1 MTFNGLAGKH
11 DRSLQEPLV
20 SLTFEKLPHSPP
32 SSDAWWR
39 DPWVVVVSG
48 GLVMGL
54 SLGLRYVQGLFQ
66 LPVVADRGWTRETF
80 AFAMA
85 VQNLAWGVAQPF
97 TGMLADRFGAARVIV
112 AGLLLYA
119 AGLVAMTWAATP
131 AAFVCSAGVCLGV
144 ALSCTAFG
152 TVYGAINRLLPPERR
167 SWAMGLAGALG
178 GFGQFALVPAVQGLI
193 GRGGWTWALL
203 VLAGVTLA
211 SLPLAAPLRE
221 GRGPADAGA
230 AAGPGLRQALR
241 EAFGHRGFWLLNL
254 GFTACG
260 FQLAFIATHLP
271 AYLQDKGLQP
281 ANAVAALAIIAL
293 ANVVGTYVFG
303 LLGGRLRRKIVLA
316 AIYLAR
322 TAAMALFVLLPL
334 SPATLYVFAA
344 AMGFLWLG
352 TLPLTNGIVGQVFGV
367 RHIGTLFGFV
377 FFGHQFGSFLGVWLG
392 GVVFEHAHS
401 YDLVW
406 LLAMALGVLA
416 AALHWP
422 IDDRVLVRP
431 GAGVVARVGA

>member
-1 MTFNGLAGKH
+1 M
-11 DRSLQEPLV
+11 

-32 SSDAWWR
+32 SSDDWWR
-39 DPWVVVVSG
+39 EPWVIVVAG

-85 VQNLAWGVAQPF
+85 LQNLAWGVAQPF
-97 TGMLADRFGAARVIV
+97 TGMLADRFGAARVV
-112 AGLLLYA
+112 AAGLLLYA
-119 AGLVAMTWAATP
+119 FGLAAMTWSATP
-131 AAFVCSAGVCLGV
+131 AAFVCSAGLCLGV

-152 TVYGAINRLLPPERR
+152 TVYGAINRLLPPARR

-178 GFGQFALVPAVQGLI
+178 GFGQFALVPVVQGLI
-193 GRGGWTWALL
+193 GGGGWAWALL
-203 VLAGVTLA
+203 VLAGVA
-211 SLPLAAPLRE
+211 AAALPLALPLRE
-221 GRGPADAGA
+221 PRGADDA
-230 AAGPGLRQALR
+230 ATASGPGLAAAMR
-241 EAFGHRGFWLLNL
+241 EAFSHRGFWLLNL

-271 AYLQDKGLQP
+271 AYLLDKGLQP
-281 ANAVAALAIIAL
+281 ANAVTALAIIAL
-293 ANVVGTYVFG
+293 ANTAGTYCFG
-303 LLGGRLRRKIVLA
+303 LLGAHWRRKRLLS
-316 AIYLAR
+316 AIYLVR

-334 SPATLYVFAA
+334 SPASLYAFSAV
-344 AMGFLWLG
+344 MGFIWLG

-392 GVVFEHAHS
+392 GVVYVHTHS

-406 LLAMALGVLA
+406 LIAMALGVLA

-422 IDDRVLVRP
+422 IDDRELARTGS
-431 GAGVVARVGA
+431 GALARGHA